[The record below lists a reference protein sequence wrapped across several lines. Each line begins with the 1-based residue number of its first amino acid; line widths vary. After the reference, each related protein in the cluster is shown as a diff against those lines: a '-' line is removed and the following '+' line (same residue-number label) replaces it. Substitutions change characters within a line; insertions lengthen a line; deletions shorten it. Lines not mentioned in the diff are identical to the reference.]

1 MGDQAIHQKRKRID
15 ARGLYSIMETNLL
28 LIHLVFIGAC
38 VFFSWRSGFQEGKR
52 RLFEELTHEVVDL
65 QRVNTAI
72 KEKIAQK
79 KKTES

>member
-1 MGDQAIHQKRKRID
+1 
-15 ARGLYSIMETNLL
+15 METDLL

-38 VFFSWRSGFQEGKR
+38 VFFSYRSRFKEGKR
-52 RLFEELTHEVVDL
+52 RLFEELTHEIIDL
-65 QRVNTAI
+65 QEVNAAI

>member
-1 MGDQAIHQKRKRID
+1 
-15 ARGLYSIMETNLL
+15 METDLL

-38 VFFSWRSGFQEGKR
+38 VFFSYRSGFKEGKR
-52 RLFEELTHEVVDL
+52 RLFEELTHEIIDL
-65 QRVNTAI
+65 QEVNAAI

>member
-1 MGDQAIHQKRKRID
+1 
-15 ARGLYSIMETNLL
+15 METNLL

-38 VFFSWRSGFQEGKR
+38 VFFSWKSGFKEGKR

>member
-1 MGDQAIHQKRKRID
+1 
-15 ARGLYSIMETNLL
+15 METNLL
-28 LIHLVFIGAC
+28 LNHLMFNGAC
-38 VFFSWRSGFQEGKR
+38 VFFYYRSGFKEGKR

>member
-1 MGDQAIHQKRKRID
+1 
-15 ARGLYSIMETNLL
+15 METDLL

-38 VFFSWRSGFQEGKR
+38 VFFSYRSGFKEGKR
-52 RLFEELTHEVVDL
+52 RLFEELTHEIIDL
-65 QRVNTAI
+65 QEVNTAI